1 MRLGQCAAEGEL
13 DGMSGG
19 GRRLAEHQHD
29 RRHKGVTELNIVGVK
44 AVSADKRHA
53 IREEALEG
61 RAVVDVHELRGDEPC
76 GDPTV
81 FHPRRGE
88 QKKVDVQTR
97 KAVDFNPGH
106 LEREALEAF
115 LVLSVHVMV
124 SDVGRVRQDDVG
136 RGWA

>member
-1 MRLGQCAAEGEL
+1 MRA
-13 DGMSGG
+13 
-19 GRRLAEHQHD
+19 
-29 RRHKGVTELNIVGVK
+29 TPI
-44 AVSADKRHA
+44 
-53 IREEALEG
+53 
-61 RAVVDVHELRGDEPC
+61 VDVHELRGDEPR

-97 KAVDFNPGH
+97 NDVYFNPGY
-106 LEREALEAF
+106 LECKALEAF

-124 SDVGRVRQDDVG
+124 PDVGRVRQDDVG